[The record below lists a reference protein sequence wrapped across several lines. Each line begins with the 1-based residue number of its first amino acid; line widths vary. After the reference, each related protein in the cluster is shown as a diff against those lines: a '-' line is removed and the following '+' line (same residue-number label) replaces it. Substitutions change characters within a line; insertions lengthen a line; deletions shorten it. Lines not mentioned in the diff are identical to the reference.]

1 VIVSVGRR
9 GVDVTVNVGIGV
21 NVRGRKGVNTSV
33 EGTLVDVSTGMA
45 EGEAVGLPFVEL
57 QALVIRIT
65 KMSTYELLFLIF
77 LFY

>member
-1 VIVSVGRR
+1 MTVSVGLA
-9 GVDVTVNVGIGV
+9 VS
-21 NVRGRKGVNTSV
+21 VREGRDVNTSV
-33 EGTLVDVSTGMA
+33 EGTLVDVSTDMA
-45 EGEAVGLPFVEL
+45 EGEAVGFLFVEL